1 MKNLLSS
8 NRVGS
13 ASLGTGEKQ
22 QTNQATQAKWLYPT
36 ILVDNRMADE
46 MIDEEGLRRSARSQI
61 IVDTIERSLEKMMFV
76 ESNLGKEMEPQD
88 LFQVKREAVAS
99 VAELKYAISILT
111 GKLEI

>member
-1 MKNLLSS
+1 
-8 NRVGS
+8 
-13 ASLGTGEKQ
+13 
-22 QTNQATQAKWLYPT
+22 
-36 ILVDNRMADE
+36 MADE

-76 ESNLGKEMEPQD
+76 ESNLGKEMEHQD

>member
-1 MKNLLSS
+1 
-8 NRVGS
+8 
-13 ASLGTGEKQ
+13 
-22 QTNQATQAKWLYPT
+22 
-36 ILVDNRMADE
+36 MADE
-46 MIDEEGLRRSARSQI
+46 ANIDEEGLRRSARSQI

-88 LFQVKREAVAS
+88 LFQVKREALAS

>member
-1 MKNLLSS
+1 
-8 NRVGS
+8 
-13 ASLGTGEKQ
+13 
-22 QTNQATQAKWLYPT
+22 
-36 ILVDNRMADE
+36 MADAT
-46 MIDEEGLRRSARSQI
+46 IDEEGLRRSARSQI

>member
-1 MKNLLSS
+1 
-8 NRVGS
+8 
-13 ASLGTGEKQ
+13 
-22 QTNQATQAKWLYPT
+22 
-36 ILVDNRMADE
+36 MADE

-76 ESNLGKEMEPQD
+76 ESNIGKEMEPKD

>member
-1 MKNLLSS
+1 
-8 NRVGS
+8 
-13 ASLGTGEKQ
+13 
-22 QTNQATQAKWLYPT
+22 
-36 ILVDNRMADE
+36 MADE

-88 LFQVKREAVAS
+88 LFPVKREAVAS

>member
-1 MKNLLSS
+1 
-8 NRVGS
+8 
-13 ASLGTGEKQ
+13 
-22 QTNQATQAKWLYPT
+22 
-36 ILVDNRMADE
+36 MADE

-61 IVDTIERSLEKMMFV
+61 IVDTIARSLEKMMFV
-76 ESNLGKEMEPQD
+76 ESNLGKEMEPKD

>member
-1 MKNLLSS
+1 
-8 NRVGS
+8 
-13 ASLGTGEKQ
+13 
-22 QTNQATQAKWLYPT
+22 
-36 ILVDNRMADE
+36 MADDAP
-46 MIDEEGLRRSARSQI
+46 IDEEGLRRSARSQI

>member
-1 MKNLLSS
+1 
-8 NRVGS
+8 
-13 ASLGTGEKQ
+13 
-22 QTNQATQAKWLYPT
+22 
-36 ILVDNRMADE
+36 MADE

-76 ESNLGKEMEPQD
+76 ESNLGKVMEPKD

>member
-1 MKNLLSS
+1 
-8 NRVGS
+8 
-13 ASLGTGEKQ
+13 
-22 QTNQATQAKWLYPT
+22 
-36 ILVDNRMADE
+36 MADE

-76 ESNLGKEMEPQD
+76 ESNLGKEMESKD
-88 LFQVKREAVAS
+88 LFQVKREAVAA

>member
-1 MKNLLSS
+1 
-8 NRVGS
+8 
-13 ASLGTGEKQ
+13 
-22 QTNQATQAKWLYPT
+22 
-36 ILVDNRMADE
+36 MADE

-99 VAELKYAISILT
+99 VAELKYAISILP
-111 GKLEI
+111 GKLEIYWHHGACSPWTKQIQPEL

>member
-1 MKNLLSS
+1 
-8 NRVGS
+8 
-13 ASLGTGEKQ
+13 
-22 QTNQATQAKWLYPT
+22 
-36 ILVDNRMADE
+36 MADE

-61 IVDTIERSLEKMMFV
+61 IVDTIERSLEKMMFG
-76 ESNLGKEMEPQD
+76 ESNLGKEMEPKD

>member
-1 MKNLLSS
+1 
-8 NRVGS
+8 
-13 ASLGTGEKQ
+13 
-22 QTNQATQAKWLYPT
+22 NQATQAKWLYPT
-36 ILVDNRMADE
+36 TLVDNSMADE

>member
-1 MKNLLSS
+1 
-8 NRVGS
+8 
-13 ASLGTGEKQ
+13 
-22 QTNQATQAKWLYPT
+22 
-36 ILVDNRMADE
+36 MADE

-61 IVDTIERSLEKMMFV
+61 IVDTIERSVEKMMFV

>member
-1 MKNLLSS
+1 
-8 NRVGS
+8 
-13 ASLGTGEKQ
+13 
-22 QTNQATQAKWLYPT
+22 
-36 ILVDNRMADE
+36 MADE

-76 ESNLGKEMEPQD
+76 ESNLGKDMEPKD

>member
-1 MKNLLSS
+1 
-8 NRVGS
+8 
-13 ASLGTGEKQ
+13 
-22 QTNQATQAKWLYPT
+22 
-36 ILVDNRMADE
+36 MADE

-76 ESNLGKEMEPQD
+76 ESNLGKEMEPND

>member
-1 MKNLLSS
+1 
-8 NRVGS
+8 
-13 ASLGTGEKQ
+13 
-22 QTNQATQAKWLYPT
+22 
-36 ILVDNRMADE
+36 MADE
-46 MIDEEGLRRSARSQI
+46 ANIDEEGLRRSARSQI
-61 IVDTIERSLEKMMFV
+61 IVDTIERSLEKMIFV

>member
-1 MKNLLSS
+1 
-8 NRVGS
+8 
-13 ASLGTGEKQ
+13 
-22 QTNQATQAKWLYPT
+22 
-36 ILVDNRMADE
+36 MADE
-46 MIDEEGLRRSARSQI
+46 TIDEEGLRRSARSQI

-76 ESNLGKEMEPQD
+76 ESNLGKEMEPKD

>member
-1 MKNLLSS
+1 
-8 NRVGS
+8 
-13 ASLGTGEKQ
+13 
-22 QTNQATQAKWLYPT
+22 
-36 ILVDNRMADE
+36 MADE

-88 LFQVKREAVAS
+88 IFQVKREAVAS

>member
-1 MKNLLSS
+1 
-8 NRVGS
+8 
-13 ASLGTGEKQ
+13 
-22 QTNQATQAKWLYPT
+22 
-36 ILVDNRMADE
+36 MADE

-76 ESNLGKEMEPQD
+76 ESNLGKEMGPKD

>member
-1 MKNLLSS
+1 
-8 NRVGS
+8 
-13 ASLGTGEKQ
+13 
-22 QTNQATQAKWLYPT
+22 
-36 ILVDNRMADE
+36 MADE

-99 VAELKYAISILT
+99 DAELKYAISILT